1 MYDGRGLE
9 AELTEN
15 SGHFSEIRHGDT
27 GETGAIQ
34 RAQRNTPIL
43 DSEPHYTG
51 GLRIHV
57 RERRRQGPS
66 RTAPAREPLLHLV
79 L

>member
-1 MYDGRGLE
+1 MYDGQGLE
-9 AELTEN
+9 ADLTGN

-34 RAQRNTPIL
+34 RAQRNAPIL
-43 DSEPHYTG
+43 DIEPHSTVG
-51 GLRIHV
+51 VRIRI